1 MFYVRQTV
9 TGRQKSTCIYL
20 TVIVV
25 KAINNIIVDFIH
37 LVEQFFVILLLTKS
51 WQVKLL
57 TIQQNDAQ

>member
-51 WQVKLL
+51 WQVP
-57 TIQQNDAQ
+57 

>member
-1 MFYVRQTV
+1 MFYARQLQGDRNLHV
-9 TGRQKSTCIYL
+9 YL

-25 KAINNIIVDFIH
+25 KAINNIVVDFIH
-37 LVEQFFVILLLTKS
+37 LVKQFFVILLTKT